1 MNQLEKAKVLES
13 TIAEKLQELDVNGP
27 VEFIEVLGSAS
38 VLLLNIMADFMGQPI
53 EAVKVQYARSIMTAE
68 IFTK

>member
-1 MNQLEKAKVLES
+1 MNQLEKAKVLEA
-13 TIAEKLQELDVNGP
+13 TIAEKLHELDVNGP

-38 VLLLNIMADFMGQPI
+38 VLLLNIMADFMGQPL
-53 EAVKVQYARSIMTAE
+53 EVVKTKYANSIMTAK

>member
-1 MNQLEKAKVLES
+1 MLES
-13 TIAEKLQELDVNGP
+13 TIAEKLHELDVNGP

-38 VLLLNIMADFMGQPI
+38 VLLLNIMADFMGQPL
-53 EAVKVQYARSIMTAE
+53 EVVKTEYANSIMTAK